1 MNKKIL
7 FGILILI
14 IVISGCGNQEVI
26 TGNVVR
32 ETYDEFFCKSPYIE
46 YQKGSCCLDNDN
58 NGICEEDDLKLKANE
73 ETEEVN
79 ETCPFECPQNR
90 KCLPV
95 YKDGE
100 LNRWTCG

>member
-7 FGILILI
+7 FSILIL
-14 IVISGCGNQEVI
+14 VALISGCGNQEVI

-32 ETYDEFFCKSPYIE
+32 ESSDEFFCKFPYIE
-46 YQKGSCCLDNDN
+46 YQKGSCCLDKDD
-58 NGICEEDDLKLKANE
+58 NGICDGDDLKLNE
-73 ETEEVN
+73 IEEEKVN

-90 KCLPV
+90 QCLPV

-100 LNRWTCG
+100 LSRWACA